1 VVVLAS
7 FDTSSCL
14 RARASFDTSSC
25 FGASSWIAVRTSY
38 DMSLATRRERGES
51 SEEKLRVT

>member
-14 RARASFDTSSC
+14 RARASFDTSS
-25 FGASSWIAVRTSY
+25 WIAVRTSY
-38 DMSLATRRERGES
+38 GMSLATRRERGES